1 MENIK
6 NKIKKLLVLATSPNE
21 HEAKA
26 ALLKARELMAKHKIN
41 ENDVTEKKRE
51 VIDILTDITC
61 TKRKNAWIINL
72 SDIIADNYCCAAYRS
87 RRYKAKKNTVGFIGL
102 DEDIEIC
109 INIFKYAV
117 DCVLANIKSIK
128 KEYKEIYTNNFLNK
142 LCESYGFGFCTGVY
156 NAFEEQNRQ
165 KQEYALVLVQPREVT
180 EALEEM
186 KSECFKRI
194 DLSTNEQMKF
204 ALLGLADGENFRPE
218 VRIKHEGVNDDKGK
232 FKK

>member
-6 NKIKKLLVLATSPNE
+6 NKIKKLLALAASPNE

-41 ENDVTEKKRE
+41 KNEVVEKKGE

-117 DCVLANIKSIK
+117 DCVLANIKSLK
-128 KEYKEIYTNNFLNK
+128 KEYAEIYTNDFLNK
-142 LCESYGFGFCTGVY
+142 LCESYGFGFCSGVHK
-156 NAFEEQNRQ
+156 AFEEQNRQ
-165 KQEYALVLVQPREVT
+165 KEDYALVLVQPREVT
-180 EALEEM
+180 ESLDEM
-186 KSECFKRI
+186 TSECFESI
-194 DLSTNEQMKF
+194 DLSTNEQIEF
-204 ALLGLADGENFRPE
+204 ALLGLDDGENFHPE
-218 VRIKHEGVNDDKGK
+218 LRIKA
-232 FKK
+232 